1 MSLIR
6 KDDLVEIV
14 GGEWVNYPEEDRRGK
29 VVEVRRAEGK
39 VVVEGKNLRVRHE
52 RVRPAEGGGQ
62 TGGIIEEAAPL
73 DISNVMFVDPVTK
86 HPVRLGIK
94 VKEDGTKVR
103 VTRGRRSSK
112 SEV

>member
-6 KDDLVEIV
+6 KDDIVEIV
-14 GGEWVNYPEEDRRGK
+14 AGEWANYPEEDRRGR
-29 VVEVRRAEGK
+29 VLEVRRAEGK

-52 RVRPAEGGGQ
+52 RVRPTQGGGQ
-62 TGGIIEEAAPL
+62 EGGIIEEAAPV

-86 HPVRLGIK
+86 RPVRLGTK
-94 VKEDGTKVR
+94 TVDGKKVR
-103 VTRGRRSSK
+103 VTRGRRSSN